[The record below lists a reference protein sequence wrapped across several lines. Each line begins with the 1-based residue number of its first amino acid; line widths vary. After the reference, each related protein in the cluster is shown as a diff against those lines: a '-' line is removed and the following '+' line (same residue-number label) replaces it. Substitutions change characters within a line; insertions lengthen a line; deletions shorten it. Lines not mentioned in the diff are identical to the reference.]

1 MRTRTEKKD
10 SAIHELSDENLAYS
24 YLKEYPTKLKRLKFD
39 NYLIKI
45 RMKKKEKSYN
55 NYIFN
60 KTIIEIP
67 KKNNVNVGLNS
78 SSLNKKL
85 NEKNYI
91 FNNPKN

>member
-10 SAIHELSDENLAYS
+10 SAIHELSDDNLGYS

-45 RMKKKEKSYN
+45 RMNKKERAHN

-60 KTIIEIP
+60 KTIIELP
-67 KKNNVNVGLNS
+67 KKNNVNFGFNS
-78 SSLNKKL
+78 YSLNKKL
-85 NEKNYI
+85 SEKNYI
-91 FNNPKN
+91 FNNQKN